1 MNFCK
6 MYAMVFL
13 LGVITMSSALAQEM
27 TLQYKFQPGT
37 RYLFS
42 TDFGYRK
49 TVKLQKPGYGGTWNT
64 EVYVD
69 SVLANGNT
77 MLTVTVRNEK
87 HLTDKKTTIRG
98 KKVTAF
104 ARQGYYPT
112 KYQVLL
118 APDGRMLSGSIL
130 ERSRDEDDV
139 EGPSN
144 ADDSAKQR
152 RSDSIRVGVF
162 IDGIFKH
169 LPEREHVVAGS
180 AWSDTVRTG
189 AAGKGKDDPRGT
201 VVRLDASSLD
211 STQHPPAPGEA
222 DGPIESTVTIS
233 HWSVDS
239 VTHSNGVRC
248 LKLTRKYTKRK
259 VEIFEDISAEATTLE
274 QGVEYT
280 LLRGGDGALLL
291 FELDL
296 TREWNVQDTSS
307 EVDVG
312 SDGSPSRITAQEE
325 PSRTTWRVI
334 LKDVK

>member
-1 MNFCK
+1 MHLYK
-6 MYAMVFL
+6 MYAVVFL
-13 LGVITMSSALAQEM
+13 LGVVAMSSARAQEI

-69 SVLANGNT
+69 SVLENGNA

-87 HLTDKKTTIRG
+87 HLTDKKTVIRG

-118 APDGRMLSGSIL
+118 APDGRLLSGSIL

-169 LPEREHVVAGS
+169 LPEREHVVAGCS
-180 AWSDTVRTG
+180 WSDTVKTS
-189 AAGKGKDDPRGT
+189 ASGKGKNDPRGT
-201 VVRLDASSLD
+201 ALRLDVASLD
-211 STQHPPAPGEA
+211 STQHPATPLEA

-248 LKLTRKYTKRK
+248 LKLTRKYSKKK
-259 VEIFEDISAEATTLE
+259 VEIFEDISAESTTVE
-274 QGVEYT
+274 HGVEYT
-280 LLRGGDGALLL
+280 LLRGSDGALLM
-291 FELDL
+291 FDLDQ
-296 TREWNVQDTSS
+296 TREWTVQDTSS
-307 EVDVG
+307 DVDVG
-312 SDGSPSRITAQEE
+312 SDGSPGHISTQEE
-325 PSRTTWRVI
+325 PSRTTWRVV